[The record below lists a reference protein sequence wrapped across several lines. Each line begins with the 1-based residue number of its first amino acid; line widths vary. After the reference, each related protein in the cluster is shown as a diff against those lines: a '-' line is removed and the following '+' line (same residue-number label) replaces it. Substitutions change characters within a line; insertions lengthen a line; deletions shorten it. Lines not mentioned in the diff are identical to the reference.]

1 MARFSDLGIRA
12 DCIIGKGID
21 FDELFDRRII
31 IEKVKIDQSKFKGKN
46 QSGLLMQ
53 MQIVLAKFNDEPD
66 AQGDYYVKDEN
77 GAPKGER
84 RCAFTG
90 SDILIETMQTAMEQC
105 KSENV
110 ELFPMDTT
118 IVKVG
123 KCSNFT

>member
-1 MARFSDLGIRA
+1 
-12 DCIIGKGID
+12 
-21 FDELFDRRII
+21 
-31 IEKVKIDQSKFKGKN
+31 
-46 QSGLLMQ
+46 MQ

-66 AQGDYYVKDEN
+66 ALGDYFIKNDD
-77 GAPKGER
+77 GTPKGER

-105 KSENV
+105 RTNGV

-123 KCSNFT
+123 KCFNFT